1 MQTKNVA
8 GQSNIVTARN
18 YFDDQGNPAGGYAHG
33 VGFCVSWQDGPRGK
47 QPDGSLA
54 PANGA
59 FVEDLLVAVAQR
71 LAFFQSTQYAHEAN
85 AEAMRLVNTAI
96 ETLAER
102 ARERAN
108 RGVLGQNAV

>member
-18 YFDDQGNPAGGYAHG
+18 HFDENGNPAGGYAHG
-33 VGFCVSWQDGPRGK
+33 VGFCVSWQDGPRAK
-47 QPDGSLA
+47 QPDGTLA

-59 FVEDLLVAVAQR
+59 FVEDLLVAATQR
-71 LAFFQSTQYAHEAN
+71 LAFFQSSKFVHPAN
-85 AEAMRLVNTAI
+85 AEAIRLINTAI

-102 ARERAN
+102 ANERAN
-108 RGVLGQNAV
+108 RGVLGSNQT